1 MTGIVSKVNF
11 ITTNAVD
18 TILAVP
24 RAMAPPE
31 PNYLEKED
39 YGKVP
44 KYLQQVRARKNGEKK
59 KKRGTSYCCG
69 MKARAL
75 TQPQP

>member
-1 MTGIVSKVNF
+1 MSKVNF

-24 RAMAPPE
+24 RPMDPPE

-44 KYLQQVRARKNGEKK
+44 KYLHQVRAKT
-59 KKRGTSYCCG
+59 RGNYVG
-69 MKARAL
+69 IVRRYVAL
-75 TQPQP
+75 ESGGGGVLICYLP